1 VLVCKITDP
10 TELDALADEEPTD
23 VKVLAEVEPAKGE
36 DWVST
41 ELRDTALSDTEEL
54 TDSEV

>member
-10 TELDALADEEPTD
+10 TELDVLADEEPTD
-23 VKVLAEVEPAKGE
+23 VKVLAEVEPARGE

-41 ELRDTALSDTEEL
+41 ELRDTALSDAEEL